1 MYFFADRLKIVMAI
15 LAYIGN
21 TAVHDE
27 FLAIVVIAGRE
38 GENFLNKADKV
49 FSLAGEGDGAVGF

>member
-1 MYFFADRLKIVMAI
+1 MAI